1 MSRIDLYQSV
11 TDRIIAALEAGTPPW
26 VCPWSGVPG
35 TSAPANLASGR
46 LYRGINVLLLNV
58 QAMLAGYTFNHWLT
72 YRQAQ
77 ALGAQVRRGE
87 SGTQVVFFKMLE
99 VDGAGDRASAPSSAS
114 GAASGSG
121 FGSGA
126 TDPKVVPL
134 LRSFTVFNA
143 AQIDGL
149 PEGLMPTVPVAGWTP
164 VDEADAV
171 LAHSG
176 AVVRHGGNQAYYSPA
191 SDLIQMPERGQFDS
205 AESYYRVLL
214 HELTHWTGEASRCA
228 RLLQGRQHIEAY
240 AFEELVAEIGS
251 AFLCGHCGLPGSL
264 QHASYVEHWLEALK
278 SDRRLIFTAA
288 AQAQKAGGLP
298 DRELAAAGRCIGGG
312 GADGGVSFVGFVGE
326 GVAWVPPLLVF

>member
-46 LYRGINVLLLNV
+46 PYRGINVLLLNV
-58 QAMLAGYTFNHWLT
+58 QAMLAGYTFNRWLT

-87 SGTQVVFFKMLE
+87 TGTQVVFFKMLE

-114 GAASGSG
+114 GPASGCG
-121 FGSGA
+121 TTDA
-126 TDPKVVPL
+126 TVVPL

-149 PEGLMPTVPVAGWTP
+149 PEGLLPVERPVSWSP
-164 VDEADAV
+164 VDAADELVTA
-171 LAHSG
+171 SG
-176 AVVRHGGNQAYYSPA
+176 AVVRHGGEQAFYSPA
-191 SDLIQMPERGQFDS
+191 SDLIQMPPQGRFDS

-228 RLLQGRQHIEAY
+228 RPLQGRQHIEAY

-288 AQAQKAGGLP
+288 AQAQKAADFLIGKLP
-298 DRELAAAGRCIGGG
+298 QAVDEQALEAA
-312 GADGGVSFVGFVGE
+312 
-326 GVAWVPPLLVF
+326 